1 MINTSDKDLMLGQLQ
16 SDAYDRFKLH
26 WMIHHGY
33 TIHDLLDKYSE
44 YWGEVEAD
52 EEGMRDFW
60 GFLEETGFN
69 GDIWPCFNEF
79 LSNEWC
85 DETLMERLIST
96 EQYHLYKTYVL
107 ADTEEEG

>member
-1 MINTSDKDLMLGQLQ
+1 MDTKDKDFIIAKLQ

-52 EEGMRDFW
+52 EEGMCDFW
-60 GFLEETGFN
+60 DFLEETGFS
-69 GDIWPCFNEF
+69 GELWPCFNEF
-79 LSNEWC
+79 LDTEWQ
-85 DETLMERLIST
+85 EEALMQSILST
-96 EQYHLYKTYVL
+96 EQYHLYKTYML
-107 ADTEEEG
+107 ADSSEEG

>member
-1 MINTSDKDLMLGQLQ
+1 MENNKDFIIAKLQ
-16 SDAYDRFKLH
+16 CDAYERFKLH

-52 EEGMRDFW
+52 EEGMCDFW
-60 GFLEETGFN
+60 DFLEETGF
-69 GDIWPCFNEF
+69 GGELWPCFNEF
-79 LSNEWC
+79 LDTEWR
-85 DETLMERLIST
+85 EEALMQSILST

-107 ADTEEEG
+107 GNSGEEG